1 MKLRHTLFLAALAAI
16 LWGGYIYAT
25 SNVFED
31 VVNLLD
37 DVDLEFGT
45 DNDIQ
50 VRYDEAGDNRLE
62 WHDGTNL
69 LAHLTDQGTTGLL
82 TVTGDIATGDDMLC
96 GDDLTLNSASAQAT
110 VGNGTGAPSVTIN
123 GGAGN
128 HRSVTFQTAGV
139 NRWLIR
145 ADLTAEG
152 GADAGSNFEIWAR
165 TDESGIIDVPFEIG
179 RAAAADITMLRDVVI
194 GEDTT
199 TQGTLT
205 LWDGGGTTPGYIK
218 IASPN
223 GTVWYLFIED
233 DGTLKYSSGVPDDI
247 TDGDAVGD
255 QTD

>member
-31 VVNLLD
+31 TVNLLD

-45 DNDIQ
+45 GNDIQ

-69 LAHLTDQGTTGLL
+69 LAHLTDQGTTGKL
-82 TVTGDIATGDDMLC
+82 TVTGDVAVGDACEID
-96 GDDLTLNSASAQAT
+96 GALT
-110 VGNGTGAPSVTIN
+110 VGTGALNVQLLLD
-123 GGAGN
+123 GAAGQN
-128 HRSVTFQTAGV
+128 RNIEWMTAGSR
-139 NRWLIR
+139 RWLMY
-145 ADLTAEG
+145 ASLDAES
-152 GADAGSNFEIWAR
+152 GADAGSSFVLRAY
-165 TDESGIIDVPFEIG
+165 TDAGVAIDSPITIV
-179 RAAAADITMLRDVVI
+179 RAAAGDITMLRDVVI